1 MDVELFIVAYRQ
13 GDYECEK
20 GITLYW
26 RKDCKK

>member
-1 MDVELFIVAYRQ
+1 MDVELFIVAYKQ